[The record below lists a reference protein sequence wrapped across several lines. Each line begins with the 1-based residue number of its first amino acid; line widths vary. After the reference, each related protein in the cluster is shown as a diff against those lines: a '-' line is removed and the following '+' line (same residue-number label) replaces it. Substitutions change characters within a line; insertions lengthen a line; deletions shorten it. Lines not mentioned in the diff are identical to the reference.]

1 MAWRTVVIENSA
13 SLSLKDNKLVIA
25 NDDEIHVPLEDID
38 SLILEAPAMR
48 MTKNILLALAENKIN
63 VILCDEKYLPTAT
76 ILPYSQA
83 SRGAR
88 YAKAQLSLSE
98 STRKHLWRR
107 NIMAKIANQ
116 AEVLKKN
123 GYKYEDLIELSK
135 TVRSGDA
142 GNNES
147 IAARLYFARLFE
159 DSTRRKPTWSNSAL
173 DYGYAI
179 VRSALARS
187 VASRGFISMV
197 GINHRSDLNQYNLVD
212 DLIESFRPLVD
223 DYIITKVMPKHSDD
237 LTDENLSREDRSILV
252 DILNQSGIISGKK
265 YQIRT
270 LCEMVVDNYA
280 NAIINDSAEDFELP
294 KLSL

>member
-13 SLSLKDNKLVIA
+13 SLSLKDNKLVIT
-25 NDDEIHVPLEDID
+25 NDDEIHVPVEDID
-38 SLILEAPAMR
+38 TLVLEAPALR
-48 MTKNILLALAENKIN
+48 ITKNILLTLAENKVN
-63 VILCDEKYLPTAT
+63 VVLCDEKFMPTAMV
-76 ILPYSQA
+76 LPYSQA
-83 SRGAR
+83 SRGVR
-88 YAKAQLSLSE
+88 YAKAQLNLSE

-107 NIMAKIANQ
+107 NIMAKIKNQ
-116 AEVLKKN
+116 ADVLKKY
-123 GYKYEDLIELSK
+123 GFEYEDLVELSK

-223 DYIITKVMPKHSDD
+223 DYVLRAVAPRYIGDKN
-237 LTDENLSREDRSILV
+237 DENLSREDRRLLV
-252 DILNQSGIISGKK
+252 DILNQSGIILDKK

-270 LCEMVVDNYA
+270 LCEMVVDNFA
-280 NAIINDSAEDFELP
+280 EAIINDSAENFVLP
-294 KLSL
+294 EVI